1 MIVVGIILI
10 ITAIIALYY
19 SIKFDNLFT
28 IILFI
33 LFVIS
38 MGFGIRFISDG
49 IDNLKSKEKEIK
61 NVKYYN
67 IKSTIIIENNIPI
80 DTIYTIYYKKK

>member
-1 MIVVGIILI
+1 MIVIGIILI
-10 ITAIIALYY
+10 ILAIIAFYY
-19 SIKFDNLFT
+19 SIELENAPG
-28 IILFI
+28 I

-38 MGFGIRFISDG
+38 IISSFLAIILIIEG
-49 IDNLKSKEKEIK
+49 TKNLNFKEKEIK

-67 IKSTIIIENNIPI
+67 IKSTIIIEDNITT